1 MTLKSCVHIF
11 RTNIVP
17 LDALQSFV
25 VSLIGVVEGNLKL
38 VDVSLKLLLD
48 AECLGLRLLL
58 RLHRGLHGFHGTA
71 VVLPVKLPSRLAF
84 WKTSTI
90 SPGVVEL
97 FLLLCNPTINLLLG
111 LAELEGSPQHLVLLG
126 LESTFGFPQSLLH
139 LLLLRLEPPPLF
151 VQLVNGP
158 ATISKL
164 VQKILECIGS

>member
-1 MTLKSCVHIF
+1 MVK
-11 RTNIVP
+11 
-17 LDALQSFV
+17 
-25 VSLIGVVEGNLKL
+25 GNLKL

-84 WKTSTI
+84 WKTSSI

-97 FLLLCNPTINLLLG
+97 FLLLCNPTIDLLLG
-111 LAELEGSPQHLVLLG
+111 LAELEGTFCFLQALL
-126 LESTFGFPQSLLH
+126 Q